1 MIVRPQKILLAS
13 GSPRR
18 IELLK
23 QQGIDFDV
31 LPADIDESVFE
42 QESSQDYVL
51 RLAQAKA
58 AASAKK
64 VFDNNETYPLVLAAD
79 TCVSIGSQIL
89 GKPEDLEHFSH
100 MMSMLS
106 GQTHQVLTAVA
117 IAKPKV
123 SNQSSGFIKEAVV
136 VQTAVSFDRLSAQK
150 IAAYWRSGEPQDK
163 AGGYGIQGL
172 AGEFVTHIEGSYSNV
187 VGLPIFETMQ
197 ILARFGV
204 FGLLGK
210 SIEE

>member
-100 MMSMLS
+100 MMSMFLGRHIKCLLRLLS
-106 GQTHQVLTAVA
+106 
-117 IAKPKV
+117 
-123 SNQSSGFIKEAVV
+123 QSLKLA
-136 VQTAVSFDRLSAQK
+136 T
-150 IAAYWRSGEPQDK
+150 K
-163 AGGYGIQGL
+163 ARDL
-172 AGEFVTHIEGSYSNV
+172 
-187 VGLPIFETMQ
+187 
-197 ILARFGV
+197 
-204 FGLLGK
+204 
-210 SIEE
+210 